1 MKIIKSKKYNKMDK
15 IAIKND
21 DPLREQMWRAIEQR
35 FIKIRPTFEGRE
47 RKDVSTE
54 ERYRYTG
61 RAEESNYIASQFL
74 QSFFK
79 DYDIRGYIIPGSI
92 YKINNG
98 EYDGLIEQAWHT
110 AAQNE
115 EHYRRR
121 EREF

>member
-1 MKIIKSKKYNKMDK
+1 MKIIRTEKHKEMNK

-21 DPLREQMWRAIEQR
+21 DPLREQIWSAIEQR

-47 RKDVSTE
+47 KRDVGVD

-61 RAEESNYIASQFL
+61 RAEEPNYIANQFL

-110 AAQNE
+110 AAVNE
-115 EHYRRR
+115 EHYNRR

>member
-1 MKIIKSKKYNKMDK
+1 MKIMKTEKYKDMNK

-21 DPLREQMWRAIEQR
+21 DPLREKMWNAIEQR

-47 RKDVSTE
+47 RRDVGID

-61 RAEESNYIASQFL
+61 RAEEPKYIANQFL

-110 AAQNE
+110 AAENE
-115 EHYRRR
+115 EHYNRR